1 MRFLH
6 PGSKMIIS
14 LLRAL
19 LVAVA
24 LFAAF
29 DFGEVALG
37 QSDTKIAEQQSKPGL
52 EPLLG
57 QITSRNCPEI
67 SKADVEKAVEEVK
80 ALKRE
85 IPDPIQEL
93 LVAWLEYSKYYKHM
107 HYVIS
112 IAIIVFGALATA
124 LRDEDEWWKKWKTMA
139 AVLAT
144 ISAAVNTTLTPSI
157 DYKKFDQAFVVLNTA
172 KAAYATNPYVTL
184 CDVGKSVAYGESL
197 IHKGE

>member
-1 MRFLH
+1 
-6 PGSKMIIS
+6 MIIS
-14 LLRAL
+14 LSRAL
-19 LVAVA
+19 LLATA
-24 LFAAF
+24 LLVTFSFAEAAF
-29 DFGEVALG
+29 GG
-37 QSDTKIAEQQSKPGL
+37 SDSKPVEQQSKPGL

-57 QITSRNCPEI
+57 QITSRDCPQT
-67 SKADVEKAVEEVK
+67 SQADVAKATEDIK
-80 ALKRE
+80 GMKRD
-85 IPDPIQEL
+85 IPDAIQQL

-124 LRDEDEWWKKWKTMA
+124 LQDEAEWWKKWKTMA
-139 AVLAT
+139 AVFAT

-157 DYKKFDQAFVVLNTA
+157 DYKKFDEAFVVLNTA

-184 CDVGKSVAYGESL
+184 CDVGKAVGYGESL

>member
-1 MRFLH
+1 
-6 PGSKMIIS
+6 MIIS
-14 LLRAL
+14 PLRAL
-19 LVAVA
+19 LVATA
-24 LFAAF
+24 LIAALS
-29 DFGEVALG
+29 FGEIALG
-37 QSDTKIAEQQSKPGL
+37 QGDTKSVEQQQSKPGL

-57 QITSRNCPEI
+57 QITARNCPVVGQ
-67 SKADVEKAVEEVK
+67 ADVEKAAEEIK
-80 ALKRE
+80 AFKRE
-85 IPDPIQEL
+85 IPEPIQEL

-124 LRDEDEWWKKWKTMA
+124 LQDGAEWWGRWKTMA

-144 ISAAVNTTLTPSI
+144 VSAAVNTTLTPSI
-157 DYKKFDQAFVVLNTA
+157 DFKKFDEAFVVLNTA

-184 CDVGKSVAYGESL
+184 CDVGKAVAYGESL